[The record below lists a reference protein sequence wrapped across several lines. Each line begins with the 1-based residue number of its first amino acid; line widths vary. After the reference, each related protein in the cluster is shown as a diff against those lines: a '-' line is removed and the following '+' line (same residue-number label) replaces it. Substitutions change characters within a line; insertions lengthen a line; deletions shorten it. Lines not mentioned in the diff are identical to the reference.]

1 MSNKS
6 NLPLGVTYGSLGVF
20 GPGAVPEIAQTAA
33 SLGYQSF
40 WTVEATGTDAV
51 SLLGAVSQAA
61 PDLDL
66 ATGIMPVQLRSPA
79 ISAMTAT
86 TLQALNPNRTI
97 WVGLG
102 VSAPGVLSQHGIPAP
117 DRPIAMMREYVAL
130 LRECLSGESVTFQG
144 DFWEVKRFRL
154 ALRKPESTPKIVVA
168 ALNPQM
174 LKLAGEIADAVL
186 LNYIPP
192 AHVPETIRHVREGGD
207 ALIMSNVHVAVADFG
222 EAQRSARKDLF
233 NYAMADGYANMF
245 RSAGF
250 DAEVNELRSH
260 QEQRDRES
268 ALNAISERMIQA
280 INFIGSEDEVAD
292 FVREYVDAGVEYP
305 IIMPMPWGEDRK
317 LVAMKT
323 LEAAAAFQS

>member
-1 MSNKS
+1 MSDTAHI
-6 NLPLGVTYGSLGVF
+6 PLGVTFGSLGVF
-20 GPGAVPEIAQTAA
+20 GPSAVPEIAQSAA
-33 SLGYQSF
+33 AAGYQSF

-51 SLLGAVSQAA
+51 SLLGAASQAA
-61 PDLDL
+61 PGLDL
-66 ATGIMPVQLRSPA
+66 GTGIVPIQLRNPSLA
-79 ISAMTAT
+79 AMTAA
-86 TLQALNPNRTI
+86 TLQSLNPDRTI
-97 WVGLG
+97 WMGLG
-102 VSAPGVLSQHGIPAP
+102 VSAPGVLSQHGIEPP
-117 DRPIAMMREYVAL
+117 QRPIAMMREYVAL
-130 LRECLSGESVTFQG
+130 MRECLSGESVTFQG
-144 DFWEVKRFRL
+144 DFWEVRRFRL
-154 ALRKPESTPKIVVA
+154 AVRKLESTPKIVVA

-192 AHVPETIRHVREGGD
+192 AHVPETIRHIREGGD
-207 ALIMSNVHVAVADFG
+207 ALIMSNVHVAVTDFS

-250 DAEVNELRSH
+250 DTEVDELRSY
-260 QEQRDRES
+260 QEQRDREG

-280 INFIGSEDEVAD
+280 INFIGSRDEVAD

-317 LVAMKT
+317 LVTTLT
-323 LEAAAAFQS
+323 LEAAAAFQ